1 MQSIRKPK
9 TNAKAW
15 LAVAALAAAGAAA
28 AQDGLTAV
36 QVRAQLEA
44 QGYTAIND
52 VEFDDGM
59 WEADARSADGNRVD
73 VRLDAKTGQVYAD
86 ELVSNLGRSDIRAKL
101 AAAGYTNVHDVDYD
115 DGVWKAEADDPAG
128 KDVELRLDPATGEII
143 GKDKD

>member
-1 MQSIRKPK
+1 MQPNRK
-9 TNAKAW
+9 TRTW
-15 LAVAALAAAGAAA
+15 LAVALLAAVGTAA

-44 QGYTAIND
+44 QGYTAVND

-59 WEADARSADGNRVD
+59 WEADARSADGNRVE
-73 VRLDAKTGQVYAD
+73 VRLDPKTGQVYAD
-86 ELVSNLGRSDIRAKL
+86 ELVANLGKADVKAKL

-115 DGVWKAEADDPAG
+115 GGVWKAEADDPAG
-128 KDVELRLDPATGEII
+128 KDVEVRLDPATGRII

>member
-1 MQSIRKPK
+1 MRSIRKPK

-15 LAVAALAAAGAAA
+15 LAAAALVAAGTAA

-59 WEADARSADGNRVD
+59 WEADARSADGNRVE
-73 VRLDAKTGQVYAD
+73 VRLDPKTGQVYAD
-86 ELVSNLGRSDIRAKL
+86 ELVANLGKADVKAKL

-128 KDVELRLDPATGEII
+128 KDVEVRLDPATGRII

>member
-15 LAVAALAAAGAAA
+15 LAAAMLAAIGTAA

-44 QGYTAIND
+44 QGYTAVND

-59 WEADARSADGNRVD
+59 WEADARSADGNRVE
-73 VRLDAKTGQVYAD
+73 VRLDPKTG
-86 ELVSNLGRSDIRAKL
+86 
-101 AAAGYTNVHDVDYD
+101 
-115 DGVWKAEADDPAG
+115 
-128 KDVELRLDPATGEII
+128 
-143 GKDKD
+143 

>member
-1 MQSIRKPK
+1 MQSIRKTK
-9 TNAKAW
+9 TW
-15 LAVAALAAAGAAA
+15 LAAGLLAAVGTAA
-28 AQDGLTAV
+28 AQDGLTAAE
-36 QVRAQLEA
+36 VRAKLEA
-44 QGYTAIND
+44 QGYTAVND

-59 WEADARSADGNRVD
+59 WEADARSADGNRVE

-86 ELVSNLGRSDIRAKL
+86 ELVSNLGRSDIKAKL